1 MRKLFI
7 ILFILLYLSTPSF
20 AGGKEYIQ
28 SNIDYILSDPSFY
41 GGKVSVYIKSLKTG
55 EVLYDYN
62 KDLSLA
68 PASNMKIFT
77 TATAL
82 YKLTDTFRF
91 DTNIYGIA
99 SNGKV
104 EGDLIIYSNG
114 DPTHCI
120 YFYKPP
126 VKIFEDMAQKLYL
139 QGIRIIEGDLIAD
152 DSFFDRNL
160 RGKGWKDEYKFES
173 YSAEISPLSLNE
185 NLVDIRV
192 SPGKSYNLPAIITLF
207 PPAGIFSIVNNAVT
221 SHNDETISVIPV
233 ENSNKII
240 ISGSI
245 PADYSTMETYVNVH
259 QPALYTASAFARILK
274 NKGIKIKGQVRLI
287 DLKKESYKRNDLVLL
302 CSHKSPPLTQAI
314 AYINKESDNLS
325 AEMLLKTMG
334 GIYNGYGTSENG
346 SSIVK
351 GFLGYIGTDVKS
363 LTMAD
368 GSGLSHENR
377 VTARIIVDLLTFMYR
392 SEYRKSFMDSLSVAG
407 VDGTLKKRLRG
418 TAAKGNLKG
427 KTGTLNGV
435 SALSGYVTTS
445 YGQSLVFSIVSNNV
459 PEWAAKDGEDRIV
472 GILAGCK
479 KPVDR

>member
-1 MRKLFI
+1 MRKFFI
-7 ILFILLYLSTPSF
+7 ILFILLYLSLNPSF

-28 SNIDYILSDPSFY
+28 SNIDYILSDSSFY

-55 EVLYDYN
+55 EVIYDYN

-91 DTNIYGIA
+91 DTNIYGNV

-114 DPTHCI
+114 DPTHCV
-120 YFYKPP
+120 YFNKPP
-126 VKIFEDMAQKLYL
+126 VKIFEDMAQNLYL
-139 QGIRIIEGDLIAD
+139 QGIRMIEGDLIAD

-185 NLVDIRV
+185 NVVDVRI
-192 SPGKSYNLPAIITLF
+192 SPGKASGLPAVVTLF
-207 PPAGIFSIVNNAVT
+207 PPAGIFSIVNKAVT
-221 SHNDETISVIPV
+221 SNKDQTISVYPG
-233 ENSNKII
+233 ENNNRITI
-240 ISGSI
+240 AGSI
-245 PADYSTMETYVNVH
+245 PVSYSTMEIYVNVH
-259 QPALYTASAFARILK
+259 QPALYTASVFAKILK
-274 NKGIKIKGQVRLI
+274 ARGIKIKGHVRLI
-287 DLKKESYKRNDLVLL
+287 DLKKESYKRNELVLL
-302 CSHKSPPLTQAI
+302 CSHKSPPLPRAI

-325 AEMLLKTMG
+325 AEMLLKTLG

-351 GFLGYIGTDVKS
+351 GFLGYIGTDVKG
-363 LTMAD
+363 LTMVD
-368 GSGLSHENR
+368 GSGLSPENR
-377 VTARIIVDLLTFMYR
+377 VTARIIVDILTFMNN
-392 SEYRKSFMDSLSVAG
+392 SEYRKSFIDSLSVAG
-407 VDGTLKKRLRG
+407 VDGTLKKRFRG
-418 TAAKGNLKG
+418 TRANGNLKG

-472 GILAGCK
+472 TVLASCK
-479 KPVDR
+479 KPI

>member
-1 MRKLFI
+1 MKKCYI
-7 ILFILLYLSTPSF
+7 ILFILLYLSSDPSF

-28 SNIDYILSDPSFY
+28 SNIDYILSDSSFY

-55 EVLYDYN
+55 EVIYDYN
-62 KDLSLA
+62 KNLSLT
-68 PASNMKIFT
+68 PASNMKICT

-91 DTNIYGIA
+91 DTNIYGNV
-99 SNGKV
+99 SNGKL
-104 EGDLIIYSNG
+104 EGDLVIYSNG

-120 YFYKPP
+120 YFHKPP
-126 VKIFEDMAQKLYL
+126 MKIFENMAQNLYS

-185 NLVDIRV
+185 NVVDVRI
-192 SPGKSYNLPAIITLF
+192 SPGKASGLPAIISLF
-207 PPAGIFSIVNNAVT
+207 PSSGIFSIVNKAVT
-221 SHNDETISVIPV
+221 SHNDETISVYPG
-233 ENSNKII
+233 ENNNKIT

-245 PADYSTMETYVNVH
+245 PVSYSTMETYVNVH
-259 QPALYTASAFARILK
+259 QPALYTASAFAKILK
-274 NKGIKIKGQVRLI
+274 DKGIKLKGHVRLI
-287 DLKKESYKRNDLVLL
+287 DLKKESYKRNELVVL
-302 CSHKSPPLTQAI
+302 CSYKSPPLPQAI

-325 AEMLLKTMG
+325 AEMLLKTLG

-351 GFLGYIGTDVKS
+351 GFLVYIGTDVKG
-363 LTMAD
+363 LTMVD
-368 GSGLSHENR
+368 GSGLSPENR
-377 VTARIIVDLLTFMYR
+377 ITARIIVDILTFMYR

-418 TAAKGNLKG
+418 TGAKGNLKG

-435 SALSGYVTTS
+435 SSLSGYVTTS

-472 GILAGCK
+472 TVLALCK
-479 KPVDR
+479 KPI